1 MHRSIGALMFD
12 IPGIGS
18 NMGSAF
24 MISKNL
30 LLTAAHN
37 LVSDDYM
44 PPIESTNIRFFLAV
58 NG

>member
-12 IPGIGS
+12 IPGLGP

-30 LLTAAHN
+30 MLTAAHN
-37 LVSDDYM
+37 LVCDKYY
-44 PPIESTNIRFFLAV
+44 PPKESTNIRFYLAAK
-58 NG
+58 G